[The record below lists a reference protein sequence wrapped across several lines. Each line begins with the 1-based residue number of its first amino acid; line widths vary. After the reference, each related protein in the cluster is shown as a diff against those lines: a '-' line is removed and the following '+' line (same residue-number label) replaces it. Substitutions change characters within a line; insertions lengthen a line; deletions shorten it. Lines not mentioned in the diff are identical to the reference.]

1 MSFSKRLDEA
11 REGYKEK
18 DVEISGQ
25 AHKPEHISQDIHNRY
40 EEHGGEISQFLGDFV
55 YGGLDGIITT
65 FAVVSG
71 VEGASLGT
79 NIILIMGLA
88 NLFADGFSMA
98 TGAFLSQRSEQEFYQ
113 KEYERELWEVENL
126 PDGEKEE
133 LKLIYQY
140 QGYSEEEAEQ
150 LTDIKTRNKVRW
162 VNSMMVDELGMLK
175 DERSPLMRALATFI
189 AFVLA
194 GSIPMLTFVIGLFVQ
209 ISAGMAFPVSIML
222 SGLALFG
229 LGAAKVLVTHQN
241 PWRAGMEMLLM
252 GGMAAGVAYFIGWLL
267 RGIAS

>member
-1 MSFSKRLDEA
+1 MSYGKRLDEA
-11 REGYKEK
+11 REGYEKK
-18 DVEISGQ
+18 DVEASSQ
-25 AHKPEHISQDIHNRY
+25 AHETAYISQSLHARQ
-40 EEHGGEISQFLGDFV
+40 EEHGGGLSQFLGDFV

-79 NIILIMGLA
+79 NVILILGLA

-98 TGAFLSQRSEQEFYQ
+98 TGAFLSQRSEQEFYR
-113 KEYERELWEVENL
+113 KEYEREMWEVEHL
-126 PDGEKEE
+126 PEGEKEE
-133 LKLIYQY
+133 LKQIYLS
-140 QGYSEEEAEQ
+140 QGYSEEESEKFVE
-150 LTDIKTRNKVRW
+150 IKTRENTRW
-162 VNSMMVDELGMLK
+162 VESMMVDELGMLK

-189 AFVLA
+189 AFVFA
-194 GSIPMLTFVIGLFVQ
+194 GSIPMLVFVLGLFVP
-209 ISAGMAFPVSIML
+209 IPDGAAFSVSVVL

-241 PWRAGMEMLLM
+241 PWRAGLEMLLV
-252 GGMAAGVAYFIGWLL
+252 GGLAASVAYFVGWLL